1 MASLNATASHGG
13 SGSIPS
19 FDTVF
24 LESVIPGYSLAS
36 RLLATYFH
44 FDLTFYLPLIVTC
57 AASFAAVRYS
67 FNWLRELYELV
78 RNYFVCTAEIS
89 PEDEIYTYLMYWM
102 TTQPVATR
110 ATSFV
115 AGTKLRNSRYS
126 YYDSDDEA
134 DSDDDNNSHDD
145 PDETEASFDAYWAR
159 TVSRDRFKPLRFT
172 PSKGTYYFKYNGRY
186 IAFSREREE
195 NKQGILAGLSNNMLS
210 PERLYLS
217 CVGRNPQPIKDLL
230 AEAQR
235 AYVARDGNRT
245 VIYRGQKQGVDYL
258 DWVRCMARPPRP
270 LSTVVLDKPQKDA
283 FIADIKEYLHPR
295 TRRWYSNRGIP
306 YRRGYL
312 LHGPPGTGK
321 TSLCFAASGMLG
333 LTLYLLNL
341 NAKSLDEDGLMSLFS
356 ELPRRCI
363 VLLEDVDSAGITK
376 KRAEDDPN
384 DPKSGTPEDG
394 NATKLVQSA
403 VSSAAAAAAASAAA
417 GAAGGGTGAGGET
430 TSDHEKPAQGLSL
443 SALLNVIDGVTASEG
458 RILVMTTNHAE
469 KLDPALLR
477 PGRVDMTITF
487 GYAARD
493 DIEELFRAIY
503 SMLEGDV
510 RKRRAP
516 KTKAKAKAEA
526 KANGTA
532 VVTDEETKK
541 ERKIMVARREYMEK
555 VPVLANEFAS
565 RVPAGEFTAAEIQGY
580 LLNHK
585 HAPHEA
591 IDGVEAWV
599 ANMRDKKD
607 KQKKNQA

>member
-1 MASLNATASHGG
+1 MASLNATASP
-13 SGSIPS
+13 SGSPS

-57 AASFAAVRYS
+57 AASFAAAKYS

-126 YYDSDDEA
+126 YYDSDDSV
-134 DSDDDNNSHDD
+134 DSDDDNDDDED
-145 PDETEASFDAYWAR
+145 PDETEASFDAYWTR

-172 PSKGTYYFKYNGRY
+172 PSQGTYYFRYNGRY

-195 NKQGILAGLSNNMLS
+195 NKNGLLASISSSNLN

-283 FIADIKEYLHPR
+283 FISDIKEYLHPR

-321 TSLCFAASGMLG
+321 TSLCFAVSGMLG

-341 NAKSLDEDGLMSLFS
+341 NAKSLDEDGLMSLFAD
-356 ELPRRCI
+356 LPRRCI

-376 KRAEDDPN
+376 KRAEDDNNPDETN
-384 DPKSGTPEDG
+384 DDKS
-394 NATKLVQSA
+394 KLA
-403 VSSAAAAAAASAAA
+403 KTAAAAAAAS
-417 GAAGGGTGAGGET
+417 GALPTTDGTTPT
-430 TSDHEKPAQGLSL
+430 TTTPTTDLEKPAGLSL

-487 GYAARD
+487 GYAGRD

-510 RKRRAP
+510 RKRRSKQKQAALL
-516 KTKAKAKAEA
+516 TNGTNGGGGGAAAVSDEEA
-526 KANGTA
+526 KN
-532 VVTDEETKK
+532 EK
-541 ERKIMVARREYMEK
+541 RIMVARREYMEK
-555 VPVLANEFAS
+555 VPMLAREFAS

-580 LLNHK
+580 LLNYK
-585 HAPHEA
+585 HTPQQA
-591 IDGVEAWV
+591 IDGAEAWV
-599 ANMRDKKD
+599 ASMREKKE
-607 KQKKNQA
+607 KQKKNQT

>member
-1 MASLNATASHGG
+1 MASLNATASP
-13 SGSIPS
+13 SSTPS

-36 RLLATYFH
+36 RLLAAYFH

-57 AASFAAVRYS
+57 AASFAALKYS
-67 FNWLRELYELV
+67 FTWIRELYELV

-89 PEDEIYTYLMYWM
+89 PEDEIYTYLMFWM

-134 DSDDDNNSHDD
+134 DSDDENDENDD

-159 TVSRDRFKPLRFT
+159 TISRDKFKPLRFT
-172 PSKGTYYFKYNGRY
+172 PSQGTYYFQYNGRY

-195 NKQGILAGLSNNMLS
+195 NKQGLLAGLSSNMLN

-245 VIYRGQKQGVDYL
+245 VIYRGRKQGVDYFE
-258 DWVRCMARPPRP
+258 WVRCMARPPRP

-341 NAKSLDEDGLMSLFS
+341 NAKSLDEDGLMSLFGD
-356 ELPRRCI
+356 LPRRCI

-376 KRAEDDPN
+376 KRAEDDDTNTDTDANANAN
-384 DPKSGTPEDG
+384 DKPKVANTALTP
-394 NATKLVQSA
+394 A
-403 VSSAAAAAAASAAA
+403 VAAAAAALTTTDGTTATPAS
-417 GAAGGGTGAGGET
+417 
-430 TSDHEKPAQGLSL
+430 DLEKPSPGLSL

-458 RILVMTTNHAE
+458 RILVMTTNHAD

-477 PGRVDMTITF
+477 PGRVDMTVTF
-487 GYAARD
+487 GYAAHD

-510 RKRRAP
+510 RKRQSQ
-516 KTKAKAKAEA
+516 KNKQ
-526 KANGTA
+526 ANGA
-532 VVTDEETKK
+532 ANGAANQAQKAPATDEEIKNEK
-541 ERKIMVARREYMEK
+541 RIMVAQREYMEK
-555 VPVLANEFAS
+555 VPVLAREFAS

-580 LLNHK
+580 LLNYK
-585 HAPHEA
+585 HTPREA

-599 ANMRDKKD
+599 ASMREKKD
-607 KQKKNQA
+607 KQQKKQV